1 MLAYFPGIMM
11 PQFLVLASICS
22 FAGEQLLRVQSLINP
37 VIATTRLLLLW
48 ESLCII
54 WSDEETWICA
64 GADEG
69 SRISII
75 MNFPLLCYAHLLNLA
90 FRVWIYSARIS
101 EVWKHNV
108 DKNLI
113 CLSSCLLVNMVV
125 LEYKMKEMENRNKWY
140 VNQELWRYRKRTRT
154 RTS

>member
-1 MLAYFPGIMM
+1 MRKPLHY
-11 PQFLVLASICS
+11 LVWR
-22 FAGEQLLRVQSLINP
+22 GNMDLR
-37 VIATTRLLLLW
+37 
-48 ESLCII
+48 
-54 WSDEETWICA
+54 WSWWRVEDKYHYE
-64 GADEG
+64 
-69 SRISII
+69 
-75 MNFPLLCYAHLLNLA
+75 FPLLCYALLLNLA

-125 LEYKMKEMENRNKWY
+125 LEYEMKEMENRNKWY

-154 RTS
+154 SSRGDDGPNCDPHGLSPPLLGAPEVSTLKYWKLCVFWWL